1 MFYGSTEQPKQLFG
15 EGTPE
20 LKTFYQFLEEELTG
34 AYEAMSDIAG
44 CWNTEA
50 LEHSWVLPDNHH
62 VHVKVMEYDEKR
74 IEVDELDHA
83 TFTYRYKVNQPS
95 TYGRSLA
102 ANVVHSVDGY
112 IVREMIRRA
121 SAAGFTVLTIHDSFW
136 CHPNYCNEMRQNYN
150 NIMAEICEMDLL
162 SSILSQIT
170 GEKLEV
176 VPLSDRKQLA
186 TDIRNAEYAL
196 S

>member
-1 MFYGSTEQPKQLFG
+1 M
-15 EGTPE
+15 
-20 LKTFYQFLEEELTG
+20 
-34 AYEAMSDIAG
+34 
-44 CWNTEA
+44 
-50 LEHSWVLPDNHH
+50 
-62 VHVKVMEYDEKR
+62 
-74 IEVDELDHA
+74 
-83 TFTYRYKVNQPS
+83 
-95 TYGRSLA
+95 
-102 ANVVHSVDGY
+102 VDGY

-186 TDIRNAEYAL
+186 ADIRNAEYAL